1 MAYDLATVTN
11 SGNQL
16 LASVVSERSSLV
28 IDKIEVSGTK
38 LASSIDLKS
47 MTSISSVVKTLS
59 ANGYQKKD
67 NSFIIS
73 TVLDNS
79 SVDAD
84 YQAWVFGIWA
94 HKSDGGSP
102 VLMSVITSTNSPDT
116 IVKGSGTPVDYNYKF
131 ITTFSDTDSLTIQM
145 SSDTYATN
153 DTVLH
158 NSGDETATG
167 TKTFQE
173 IKISNSKFPS
183 LVQTDGQYITLNNG
197 ATELVP
203 ADDSKVVHKADTSNW
218 QKQAMFN
225 PGDYKIDSTSP
236 TTDFATLLKS
246 KYNKPGVVYIREN
259 NGPSYITQFIDA
271 VVICEGGSYWYA
283 YGIGTNGNF
292 AHRQIIPSSDTGW
305 VINADDSQVVHSK
318 DMRKPANDVAGIEEV
333 NVKQDKIG
341 YTPADD
347 SKVIHHTI
355 PKSVRDMNDEI
366 SDGLFYDT
374 SLETLHS
381 PFSSSSFYYQVF
393 AGASGNIRQVAY
405 ANLDAFNPATR
416 SSSNNGSTW
425 TNWNFETIVDDDGL
439 MTYGSSN
446 WQIKVTNDSKVAHL
460 SGKNNFDTVPTVNNN
475 PLLLASSLP
484 SDLARTG
491 SNQEFTGKNT
501 FDTAPI
507 DKTTGHPYIT
517 KDSVP
522 SITKDGVPNIP
533 SDVARTG
540 QTNTF
545 TVAQTFS
552 IAPTIK
558 DASTDKGDNQAATM
572 ADLKSVEKSAWR
584 ELDFSGTSGVYKGKM
599 NIKIDD
605 TNKTIYLEGAM
616 YFPSGTNAPQGTALI
631 DLSHV
636 VNHITSAHGCLFFL
650 TGVNENANLAG
661 SWGYSASTLGFS
673 NSSITINSNVDY
685 AYGKANYILPYPNP
699 GKSAIYVT
707 YDSLK

>member
-1 MAYDLATVTN
+1 MVIIISYNKQTWNEYNDSQTTHKNLANGAIISADRLNHMEDGISNNDINKVTDN
-11 SGNQL
+11 KNGT
-16 LASVVSERSSLV
+16 
-28 IDKIEVSGTK
+28 IEVNG
-38 LASSIDLKS
+38 SSI
-47 MTSISSVVKTLS
+47 TP
-59 ANGYQKKD
+59 AD
-67 NSFIIS
+67 NS
-73 TVLDNS
+73 
-79 SVDAD
+79 
-84 YQAWVFGIWA
+84 
-94 HKSDGGSP
+94 K
-102 VLMSVITSTNSPDT
+102 
-116 IVKGSGTPVDYNYKF
+116 
-131 ITTFSDTDSLTIQM
+131 
-145 SSDTYATN
+145 
-153 DTVLH
+153 VLH
-158 NSGDETATG
+158 STITQLNSADMNSLLQAGYFNIINGKNVFPKGDNYTIYQVIPLSNTNGVQIAFENAVAILGMRAWNLNPGHLSFTDWI
-167 TKTFQE
+167 TF
-173 IKISNSKFPS
+173 
-183 LVQTDGQYITLNNG
+183 
-197 ATELVP
+197 
-203 ADDSKVVHKADTSNW
+203 ADDSKVVH
-218 QKQAMFN
+218 
-225 PGDYKIDSTSP
+225 ST
-236 TTDFATLLKS
+236 
-246 KYNKPGVVYIREN
+246 
-259 NGPSYITQFIDA
+259 
-271 VVICEGGSYWYA
+271 
-283 YGIGTNGNF
+283 
-292 AHRQIIPSSDTGW
+292 
-305 VINADDSQVVHSK
+305 
-318 DMRKPANDVAGIEEV
+318 DMRKPASEVAGIGEV
-333 NVKQDKIG
+333 NAKQDKIG

-347 SKVIHHTI
+347 SKVVHSKDMRKPASDVAGIEEVNTKQDKISYTPADDSKVVHDNHDGTI
-355 PKSVRDMNDEI
+355 KISGKSFTPAVLDSVIGKNAQPIDT
-366 SDGLFYDT
+366 DVDTLAKPGLYYVSGSAPNSPFKT
-374 SLETLHS
+374 LMMLETKIQYDWNA
-381 PFSSSSFYYQVF
+381 FRGIQ
-393 AGASGNIRQVAY
+393 IAY
-405 ANLDAFNPATR
+405 KVMNNSEIAVRCINP
-416 SSSNNGSTW
+416 NGSLTRVGGTTPW
-425 TNWNFETIVDDDGL
+425 ALLSD
-439 MTYGSSN
+439 
-446 WQIKVTNDSKVAHL
+446 DSKVAHL
-460 SGKNNFDTVPTVNNN
+460 SGANNFDTVPTVNNN